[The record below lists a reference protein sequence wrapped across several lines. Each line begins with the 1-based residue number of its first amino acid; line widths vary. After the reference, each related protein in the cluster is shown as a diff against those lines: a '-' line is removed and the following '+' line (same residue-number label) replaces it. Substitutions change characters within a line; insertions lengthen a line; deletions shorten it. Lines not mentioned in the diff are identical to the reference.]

1 MHETIG
7 GFSDWR
13 REGGQF
19 PAEQPAVSGSGSGRR
34 SDSGAGTSQSSGSRA
49 APTSGSGSGSGG
61 NKLSYKYKLELEQL
75 PQRIRDLEARIA
87 ELHEQVSEPDFYQ
100 QDNDTVQKTLGELSE
115 QESEL
120 ESAME
125 RWVELEEMASG

>member
-19 PAEQPAVSGSGSGRR
+19 PAEQGTVSSGGNGRRSGSGGGAAQSSSSRAAPASGSGS
-34 SDSGAGTSQSSGSRA
+34 
-49 APTSGSGSGSGG
+49 

-75 PQRIRDLEARIA
+75 PQRIRDLEARVA
-87 ELHEQVSEPDFYQ
+87 ELHEEVSDPGFYQ
-100 QDNDTVQKTLGELSE
+100 QENDRVQKILGELSDK
-115 QESEL
+115 ESEL